1 MYNNLFSQPLFK
13 STIFT
18 HSTDFSFGQ
27 PLNNHVSSIEKLN
40 DGRLACVWVSGW
52 REGSLDNKI
61 LISYSTNDGS
71 NWSPAQ
77 TAIDTGGVYLV
88 RDPLLFSFRNNLY
101 LFYNLQKDSGSV
113 IAATDSKGYY
123 IFSTN
128 NGTNWSSPT
137 LIDVGKDKPVMPKH
151 KPVILSDSSLAFA
164 YYWRNFSQTQ
174 THCGFLRISK
184 NFDTVSVSGDI
195 MISGKNLVEPVLS
208 KTSSGNLI
216 MFFRS
221 NMDHVFYS
229 FSPDNGNT
237 WSVPVS
243 LNVPNPDGLV
253 DIRKLDNNKFLCAW
267 NNSAY
272 IRDNLMLG
280 IFSDSSFNN
289 LENVITIDRRAN
301 SGVSYPHICIA
312 GDTIL
317 ISYSYVLDE
326 GTENGFRKIASDIRF
341 AKINLNNI
349 PALSYSLPNT
359 YTKLS
364 ENQSLR
370 NFSFKNSSTG
380 FVAANIFDVNKS
392 VLYKTT
398 DSGINWQ
405 LVVMDNSII
414 DVNCVTYSDS
424 LNIFAWGSS
433 GHYFKSTNDGLNWSH
448 LVLGGISNVLDIKFN
463 ETNGILCGSAGT
475 VFYSTNSGNNWTNT
489 TTGVSINLRN
499 IYFYDSTN
507 VFICCDS
514 GYVLRSTNVG
524 VNWTKLN
531 NQIYKDLYSVKS
543 HDSDVYICGDSGV
556 FLKSTNA
563 GNNWSQLNIGTDKN
577 LRDISF
583 DSSGNVYLIS
593 DQNNIYWSMLPDM
606 IIWNEKILNQIHNFS
621 NAIVLNNHLLISGWD
636 GRIYNIELNEIL
648 PVEISSFN
656 SLLNGNEV
664 TLNWITEKEVNSS
677 KFIVER
683 KKENVDYI
691 NTGEVKSK
699 SSSGRNEYTF
709 KDKLFE
715 PGLYYYRLK
724 QIDINGDY
732 TFHYLQSYIN
742 LSTPEKFILHQNYPN
757 PFNNSTKIKFEI
769 PFSSE
774 VKLKI
779 FDITGRE
786 IKTIESGI
794 LAGGYYER
802 NINLEVLSSGI
813 YFYSLY
819 VKTPDNTTVFFK
831 KMAIIK

>member
-1 MYNNLFSQPLFK
+1 
-13 STIFT
+13 
-18 HSTDFSFGQ
+18 
-27 PLNNHVSSIEKLN
+27 
-40 DGRLACVWVSGW
+40 LACVWVSGW

-71 NWSPAQ
+71 DWSPAQ
-77 TAIDTGGVYLV
+77 TVIDTGNVYLV

-128 NGTNWSSPT
+128 NGTNWSSPV

-184 NFDTVSVSGDI
+184 NFDTVAVTGDI
-195 MISGKNLVEPVLS
+195 MIPGKNSVEPVL
-208 KTSSGNLI
+208 TNTASGNLI
-216 MFFRS
+216 MYFRT
-221 NMDHVFYS
+221 NMDHIFYS
-229 FSPDNGNT
+229 FSSDNGNN

-243 LNVPNPDGLV
+243 VNVPNPDALTDV
-253 DIRKLDNNKFLCAW
+253 RKLNNNKFLCAW
-267 NNSAY
+267 NNSTY
-272 IRDNLMLG
+272 IRDNLLLG

-289 LENVITIDRRAN
+289 LENVVTIDRRAN

-326 GTENGFRKIASDIRF
+326 GTVNGFRKIASDIRF

-349 PALSYSLPNT
+349 PATSYSLPNN

-398 DSGINWQ
+398 SSGFNWE
-405 LVVMDNSII
+405 LIVMDISSSI
-414 DVNCVTYSDS
+414 DVNCVTYRDS

-433 GHYFKSTNDGLNWSH
+433 GHYFKSTNDGLNWNH
-448 LVLGGISNVLDIKFN
+448 LVLNGISNVFDVKFN
-463 ETNGILCGSAGT
+463 NSNGILCGSAGT
-475 VFYSTNSGNNWTNT
+475 VFYSTNTGNNWVNT
-489 TTGVSINLRN
+489 PTGVNVNLRN

-507 VFICCDS
+507 VFICSDS
-514 GYVLRSTNVG
+514 GYVLKSTNIG

-531 NQIYKDLYSVKS
+531 IPVYKDLYSIKS
-543 HDSDVYICGDSGV
+543 YDSIIYACGDSGV
-556 FLKSTNA
+556 FMKSTSA
-563 GNNWSQLNIGTDKN
+563 GNTWIQINIGTDKN

-606 IIWNEKILNQIHNFS
+606 VFWNEKILNQIHNFS
-621 NAIVLNNHLLISGWD
+621 NSIILNNHLLISGWN

-656 SLLNGNEV
+656 SVLNGNEV
-664 TLNWITEKEVNSS
+664 TLNWITETEINSS

-683 KKENVDYI
+683 KIENTEYI
-691 NTGEVKSK
+691 NVGEVKSK
-699 SSSGRNEYTF
+699 NISGRNEYTF

-715 PGLYYYRLK
+715 SGLYYYRLK
-724 QIDINGDY
+724 QIDMNGDY
-732 TFHYLQSYIN
+732 TFYYLNNYVN
-742 LSTPEKFILHQNYPN
+742 LATPEKFILHQNYPN

-769 PFSSE
+769 PSSSE

-802 NINLEVLSSGI
+802 SINLEALSSGI
-813 YFYSLY
+813 YFYSLF
-819 VKTPDNTTVFFK
+819 VKTSDNITVFFK